1 MAAIR
6 VIVLAN
12 ILLLTLEQYF
22 LAALRVLQLESGAL
36 VLVAP
41 TRRLVLLAEQEL
53 NQEQPIL
60 VLVVHAQL
68 VLKADLAPVLALPMV
83 LLAERLESG
92 VLVLVALGPLIAII
106 VHQEPNQEQLILVLV
121 VHV

>member
-1 MAAIR
+1 M
-6 VIVLAN
+6 LAN